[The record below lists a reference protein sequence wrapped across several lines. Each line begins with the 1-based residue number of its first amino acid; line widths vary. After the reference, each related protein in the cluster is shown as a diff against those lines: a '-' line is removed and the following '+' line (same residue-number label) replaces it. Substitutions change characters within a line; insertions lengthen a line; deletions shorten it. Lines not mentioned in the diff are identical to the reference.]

1 MSFIEQAYLE
11 IKTIDPSITATEFST
26 KWLNK
31 CSSYYRSY
39 KTRNRDMTLH
49 ALMCF
54 LMNLSKK
61 ADALRM
67 NNNNAL
73 LQQRADQYQALR
85 ELVSEQVTLRISTRW
100 TQSPVDIF
108 WDWLYFLFMKTSV
121 HGFEKKLRRE
131 QRHEQWLRKNLKSS
145 NQHWECR
152 KKILKLHTK
161 TRVDLKK

>member
-31 CSSYYRSY
+31 CSSYYKSY

-73 LQQRADQYQALR
+73 LQQRADQYDQL
-85 ELVSEQVTLRISTRW
+85 ESLI
-100 TQSPVDIF
+100 
-108 WDWLYFLFMKTSV
+108 
-121 HGFEKKLRRE
+121 
-131 QRHEQWLRKNLKSS
+131 KSQINS
-145 NQHWECR
+145 FIA
-152 KKILKLHTK
+152 K
-161 TRVDLKK
+161 

>member
-39 KTRNRDMTLH
+39 KATNRDMTLH

-54 LMNLSKK
+54 LINLSKK

-73 LQQRADQYQALR
+73 LQQKADQYLALSA
-85 ELVSEQVTLRISTRW
+85 LASEQVTLRISAR
-100 TQSPVDIF
+100 
-108 WDWLYFLFMKTSV
+108 
-121 HGFEKKLRRE
+121 
-131 QRHEQWLRKNLKSS
+131 
-145 NQHWECR
+145 
-152 KKILKLHTK
+152 
-161 TRVDLKK
+161 

>member
-1 MSFIEQAYLE
+1 MSFIEKAYLE

-39 KTRNRDMTLH
+39 KARNRDLTLH

-73 LQQRADQYQALR
+73 LQQRADQYQALG
-85 ELVSEQVTLRISTRW
+85 ELASEQVTLRISAR
-100 TQSPVDIF
+100 
-108 WDWLYFLFMKTSV
+108 
-121 HGFEKKLRRE
+121 
-131 QRHEQWLRKNLKSS
+131 
-145 NQHWECR
+145 
-152 KKILKLHTK
+152 
-161 TRVDLKK
+161 

>member
-49 ALMCF
+49 ALMYF
-54 LMNLSKK
+54 LMNLSNK

-85 ELVSEQVTLRISTRW
+85 ELVSEQVTRRIS
-100 TQSPVDIF
+100 
-108 WDWLYFLFMKTSV
+108 
-121 HGFEKKLRRE
+121 
-131 QRHEQWLRKNLKSS
+131 N
-145 NQHWECR
+145 
-152 KKILKLHTK
+152 
-161 TRVDLKK
+161 

>member
-54 LMNLSKK
+54 LVNLSNKS
-61 ADALRM
+61 DALRM
-67 NNNNAL
+67 NNQNKL
-73 LQQRADQYQALR
+73 LHHKAYQYE
-85 ELVSEQVTLRISTRW
+85 ELIELASEQITLRISTR
-100 TQSPVDIF
+100 
-108 WDWLYFLFMKTSV
+108 
-121 HGFEKKLRRE
+121 
-131 QRHEQWLRKNLKSS
+131 
-145 NQHWECR
+145 
-152 KKILKLHTK
+152 
-161 TRVDLKK
+161 

>member
-11 IKTIDPSITATEFST
+11 LKAIDPSITATEFST

-31 CSSYYRSY
+31 YSSYYRSY

-54 LMNLSKK
+54 LMNLREK
-61 ADALRM
+61 ADVLRM

-85 ELVSEQVTLRISTRW
+85 ELVSEQITLRISTR
-100 TQSPVDIF
+100 
-108 WDWLYFLFMKTSV
+108 
-121 HGFEKKLRRE
+121 
-131 QRHEQWLRKNLKSS
+131 
-145 NQHWECR
+145 
-152 KKILKLHTK
+152 
-161 TRVDLKK
+161 

>member
-11 IKTIDPSITATEFST
+11 LKTIDPSITATEFST

-73 LQQRADQYQALR
+73 LHERADQYDQL
-85 ELVSEQVTLRISTRW
+85 ESLI
-100 TQSPVDIF
+100 
-108 WDWLYFLFMKTSV
+108 
-121 HGFEKKLRRE
+121 
-131 QRHEQWLRKNLKSS
+131 KSQINS
-145 NQHWECR
+145 FIA
-152 KKILKLHTK
+152 K
-161 TRVDLKK
+161 

>member
-73 LQQRADQYQALR
+73 LHEKADQYDQL
-85 ELVSEQVTLRISTRW
+85 ESLI
-100 TQSPVDIF
+100 
-108 WDWLYFLFMKTSV
+108 
-121 HGFEKKLRRE
+121 
-131 QRHEQWLRKNLKSS
+131 KSQINS
-145 NQHWECR
+145 FIA
-152 KKILKLHTK
+152 K
-161 TRVDLKK
+161 

>member
-11 IKTIDPSITATEFST
+11 LKTIDPSITATEFST

-54 LMNLSKK
+54 LMNLSEK

-67 NNNNAL
+67 NNNNTL
-73 LQQRADQYQALR
+73 LQQRADQYLALGK
-85 ELVSEQVTLRISTRW
+85 LAIEQVTLRISTR
-100 TQSPVDIF
+100 
-108 WDWLYFLFMKTSV
+108 
-121 HGFEKKLRRE
+121 
-131 QRHEQWLRKNLKSS
+131 
-145 NQHWECR
+145 
-152 KKILKLHTK
+152 
-161 TRVDLKK
+161 

>member
-1 MSFIEQAYLE
+1 MSFTEQAYLE

-39 KTRNRDMTLH
+39 KATNRDMTLH

-54 LMNLSKK
+54 LINLSEK
-61 ADALRM
+61 ADSLRM

-85 ELVSEQVTLRISTRW
+85 ELASEQITLRISTR
-100 TQSPVDIF
+100 
-108 WDWLYFLFMKTSV
+108 
-121 HGFEKKLRRE
+121 
-131 QRHEQWLRKNLKSS
+131 
-145 NQHWECR
+145 
-152 KKILKLHTK
+152 
-161 TRVDLKK
+161 

>member
-54 LMNLSKK
+54 LINLSEK

-73 LQQRADQYQALR
+73 LQQRADQYHTLR
-85 ELVSEQVTLRISTRW
+85 ELVSEQVTLRIST
-100 TQSPVDIF
+100 Q
-108 WDWLYFLFMKTSV
+108 
-121 HGFEKKLRRE
+121 
-131 QRHEQWLRKNLKSS
+131 
-145 NQHWECR
+145 
-152 KKILKLHTK
+152 
-161 TRVDLKK
+161 

>member
-1 MSFIEQAYLE
+1 MSLIEQAYLE

-54 LMNLSKK
+54 LTNLSKK

-73 LQQRADQYQALR
+73 LQQKADQYQTLR
-85 ELVSEQVTLRISTRW
+85 ELVNEQITLRISAR
-100 TQSPVDIF
+100 
-108 WDWLYFLFMKTSV
+108 
-121 HGFEKKLRRE
+121 
-131 QRHEQWLRKNLKSS
+131 
-145 NQHWECR
+145 
-152 KKILKLHTK
+152 
-161 TRVDLKK
+161 

>member
-49 ALMCF
+49 ALMC
-54 LMNLSKK
+54 LLVNLSSK

-73 LQQRADQYQALR
+73 LQQRADQYLALR
-85 ELVSEQVTLRISTRW
+85 ELVSEQITLRI
-100 TQSPVDIF
+100 F
-108 WDWLYFLFMKTSV
+108 
-121 HGFEKKLRRE
+121 
-131 QRHEQWLRKNLKSS
+131 N
-145 NQHWECR
+145 
-152 KKILKLHTK
+152 
-161 TRVDLKK
+161 

>member
-54 LMNLSKK
+54 LINLSEK
-61 ADALRM
+61 ASSLRM
-67 NNNNAL
+67 NNQNKL
-73 LQQRADQYQALR
+73 LHHKADQYQALR
-85 ELVSEQVTLRISTRW
+85 ELVNEQVTLRIST
-100 TQSPVDIF
+100 Q
-108 WDWLYFLFMKTSV
+108 
-121 HGFEKKLRRE
+121 
-131 QRHEQWLRKNLKSS
+131 
-145 NQHWECR
+145 
-152 KKILKLHTK
+152 
-161 TRVDLKK
+161 